1 MKNRYGMDGLT
12 YNAAINIAIGEYRII
27 SDAEFEE
34 LAGTPEYNS
43 NESAKIKDNFN
54 LSEKNRLRDIFNS

>member
-27 SDAEFEE
+27 SDMEFEE
-34 LAGTPEYNS
+34 LAGTPES
-43 NESAKIKDNFN
+43 TQNESSPIKDNFIFEKKHLRLLN
-54 LSEKNRLRDIFNS
+54 LS